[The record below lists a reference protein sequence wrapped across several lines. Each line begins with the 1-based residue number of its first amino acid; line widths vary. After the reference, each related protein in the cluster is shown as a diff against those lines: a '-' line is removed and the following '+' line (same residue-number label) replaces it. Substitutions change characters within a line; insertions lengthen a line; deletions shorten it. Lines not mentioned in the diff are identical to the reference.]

1 MKSQQ
6 KCFLSALF
14 ASADLMLI
22 CVSARVFIPPSTR
35 PCLPPGLVKD
45 ALPLALTARLYLDA
59 GSINDGAVTLHTECS
74 PLQEAADGGKEG
86 AMCTFERRGG
96 REGEKNRQGNERDAS
111 KMGRCRGECEAGRGG
126 GGVCMRRY
134 LHQEE
139 EE

>member
-96 REGEKNRQGNERDAS
+96 REGEKKTDREMRGMHQKWGDAEGS
-111 KMGRCRGECEAGRGG
+111 VRRAG